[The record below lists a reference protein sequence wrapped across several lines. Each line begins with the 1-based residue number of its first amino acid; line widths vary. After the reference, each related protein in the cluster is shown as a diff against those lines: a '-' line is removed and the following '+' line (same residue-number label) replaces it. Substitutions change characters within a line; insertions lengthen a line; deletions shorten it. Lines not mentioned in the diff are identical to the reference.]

1 MTMLK
6 ILHFPDKRLRQ
17 KAKHIIEFTP
27 AIKQHIAN
35 MFETMYSTP
44 NTAGLAA
51 VQMNILHRIIV
62 IDLSPA
68 KDQPLCLVNPEITWK
83 SEETTFHEE
92 GCLSVP
98 GGIYEPVERAKEIEF
113 KALDATGKEYT
124 RKADG
129 FLSACVQHEI
139 DHLDGILFVD
149 YLSNFKRD
157 WILRKIK
164 KWQKIQEKE
173 KREAREAEDLVV

>member
-6 ILHFPDKRLRQ
+6 ILHFPDKKLRQ
-17 KAKHIIEFTP
+17 KALPVQEFTDE
-27 AIKQHIAN
+27 IKQHIQN
-35 MFETMYSTP
+35 MFETMYNTP

-62 IDLSPA
+62 IDLSPN

-83 SEETTFHEE
+83 SEEKTFNEE

-98 GGIYEPVERAKEIEF
+98 GGIYEPVERSKEIEF
-113 KALDATGKEYT
+113 KALDSNGKEYSMRT
-124 RKADG
+124 DG
-129 FLSACVQHEI
+129 FLAACVQHEI

-149 YLSNFKRD
+149 YLSSFKRE

-164 KWQKIQEKE
+164 KWQKIQEKQA
-173 KREAREAEDLVV
+173 KEAVA